1 MSFYRFKRQ
10 TYSPTSSTSL
20 SPTGPV
26 MENPITFQALA
37 ARIVPDVSL
46 RKKKK
51 QRKPLVLPSMF
62 LEEDADD
69 EDTPPPKLVRVSSA
83 DEKTDNA
90 ARTNGGE
97 AQARKNKT
105 QYFDGIFNNRGPEHS
120 SASLLANGSIVVVE
134 IKISTRVKEDEAKLV
149 SDLTFRLAQVYQ
161 RPENFMMVTIQQ
173 DVCLHFGNSDR
184 PAYLMKIFAHPYLI
198 APITNLRN
206 TIFIQKALHEF
217 LDIAP
222 NRGVIIYAPVPEENL
237 ATDGVT
243 MLGDLVRLE
252 RDARD
257 SSVFKSISRSMSR
270 KLKSSSSSP
279 RLSVATSSCDKADG
293 SHETTSVSDKDG
305 HVKESSGEGDQ
316 SQSVRKSKSLRDFV
330 YRRVGDRGSEEEK
343 K

>member
-90 ARTNGGE
+90 ARINGGE

-120 SASLLANGSIVVVE
+120 SASLLASGSIVVVE
-134 IKISTRVKEDEAKLV
+134 IKISTRV
-149 SDLTFRLAQVYQ
+149 R
-161 RPENFMMVTIQQ
+161 
-173 DVCLHFGNSDR
+173 C
-184 PAYLMKIFAHPYLI
+184 
-198 APITNLRN
+198 
-206 TIFIQKALHEF
+206 
-217 LDIAP
+217 
-222 NRGVIIYAPVPEENL
+222 
-237 ATDGVT
+237 
-243 MLGDLVRLE
+243 
-252 RDARD
+252 
-257 SSVFKSISRSMSR
+257 ISA
-270 KLKSSSSSP
+270 
-279 RLSVATSSCDKADG
+279 V
-293 SHETTSVSDKDG
+293 H
-305 HVKESSGEGDQ
+305 Q
-316 SQSVRKSKSLRDFV
+316 
-330 YRRVGDRGSEEEK
+330 
-343 K
+343 